1 MNSQNLIKVF
11 SIVVSFQFLFMPI
24 TSFATK
30 KNGLDEF
37 MNQSMSESLDSWHGF
52 EKEQKIERY
61 QLKDVTPTKAKTKV
75 TLEEGAE
82 TLVVPSLEEI
92 EGPKKI
98 AKQPKVKPSKM
109 AADQELER
117 LASEEIP

>member
-1 MNSQNLIKVF
+1 MISKNLSKVF
-11 SIVVSFQFLFMPI
+11 SILLSFELILIPV
-24 TSFATK
+24 TSLATK

-61 QLKDVTPTKAKTKV
+61 QIKDVTPTKVKTKV

-82 TLVVPSLEEI
+82 SLVVPSLEEI

-98 AKQPKVKPSKM
+98 AKQPKVKPTKNGGGPR
-109 AADQELER
+109 AGTIGE
-117 LASEEIP
+117 